1 MRFSPTNTRRWQRHL
16 VDLPV
21 RILPSNGISQTPL
34 PGRGSEISE
43 GGMALYVGI
52 HLEPGDLME
61 VEFDTPHRVRVAG
74 IVRSKV
80 GYCFGLEFLT
90 PLLAGE
96 RSAESQQQASS
107 VDTLSVRKAD
117 SYTVLDQRLKVPR
130 PRVETDV
137 SSHPAAVPL
146 FTAREKAMR
155 EEIKLDRIL
164 NDVAASA
171 LQATG
176 ATGVAIGLGR
186 KDAMICRAAAGLSF
200 PDLGVRINTESGLT
214 AAAIRRQMSQWCSD
228 TESDSRVDVEIC
240 RQLGVR
246 SIIVVPV
253 RSWDTVVGVFAIF
266 SANPDAFSL
275 GDLNRVKVLAQWAS
289 EAIESTAANTAP
301 QTIAPA
307 IVRPDHSGG
316 EHGVDVNSE
325 RTHGVELKNYAMR
338 IQRAIVL
345 ALLMLAVIL
354 IVHWAAN

>member
-1 MRFSPTNTRRWQRHL
+1 
-16 VDLPV
+16 
-21 RILPSNGISQTPL
+21 
-34 PGRGSEISE
+34 
-43 GGMALYVGI
+43 MALYVGI
-52 HLEPGDLME
+52 QLEPGDLME
-61 VEFDTPHRVRVAG
+61 VEFETPHCVRVAG

-96 RSAESQQQASS
+96 RSAESQQHASS
-107 VDTLSVRKAD
+107 ADKLSVGTAD
-117 SYTVLDQRLKVPR
+117 SYTVLDQHLKVPR

-137 SSHPAAVPL
+137 SSHPAAKPF

-155 EEIKLDRIL
+155 DEIKLDRIL
-164 NDVAASA
+164 HDVAASA

-186 KDAMICRAAAGLSF
+186 EDAMICRAAAGLSF

-275 GDLNRVKVLAQWAS
+275 GDLNRVKELAQRAS
-289 EAIESTAANTAP
+289 EAIETTVGNTVP

-307 IVRPDHSGG
+307 IVRPDHLGG
-316 EHGVDVNSE
+316 EHRVDVYSE
-325 RTHGVELKNYAMR
+325 RAHGVEPWNYVVTIRRAM
-338 IQRAIVL
+338 VL

>member
-1 MRFSPTNTRRWQRHL
+1 MLKLSAQMRFSPANTRRWQRHL

-21 RILPSNGISQTPL
+21 RILPGNGISQTPL

-52 HLEPGDLME
+52 QLEPGDLME
-61 VEFDTPHRVRVAG
+61 VEFETPHCVRVAG

-107 VDTLSVRKAD
+107 VDKLSVRKAD

-155 EEIKLDRIL
+155 DEIKLDRIL
-164 NDVAASA
+164 HDVAASA

-186 KDAMICRAAAGLSF
+186 EDAMICRAAAGLSF

-253 RSWDTVVGVFAIF
+253 CSWDTVVGVFAIF
-266 SANPDAFSL
+266 AANPDAFSL
-275 GDLNRVKVLAQWAS
+275 SDLNTVKELAQWAN
-289 EAIESTAANTAP
+289 EAIETTVGNTVP

-307 IVRPDHSGG
+307 IVRPDHLGG
-316 EHGVDVNSE
+316 EHRVDVYSE
-325 RTHGVELKNYAMR
+325 RVHGVGLRNYAMR

-345 ALLMLAVIL
+345 ALRSWL
-354 IVHWAAN
+354 

>member
-1 MRFSPTNTRRWQRHL
+1 MRISPANTRRWQRHL

-61 VEFDTPHRVRVAG
+61 VEFETPHCVRVAG

-90 PLLAGE
+90 PLPAGDW
-96 RSAESQQQASS
+96 SAESQQPSS
-107 VDTLSVRKAD
+107 ADKLSVRKAD
-117 SYTVLDQRLKVPR
+117 PYTVLDQHLKMPR
-130 PRVETDV
+130 PRLETNV
-137 SSHPAAVPL
+137 SNHPAAVP
-146 FTAREKAMR
+146 FFAAREKAMR
-155 EEIKLDRIL
+155 EETKLDRIL
-164 NDVAASA
+164 NDIAACA

-186 KDAMICRAAAGLSF
+186 KDAMICRATAGLSF

-228 TESDSRVDVEIC
+228 TESDPRVDVEVC
-240 RQLGVR
+240 RRLGVR

-253 RSWDTVVGVFAIF
+253 CSWDTVVGVFAIF

-275 GDLNRVKVLAQWAS
+275 SDLNTVKELAQWAN
-289 EAIESTAANTAP
+289 EAIETTAGNTVP

-307 IVRPDHSGG
+307 IVRPDHLGG
-316 EHGVDVNSE
+316 AHRVDVYSERVHGVGL
-325 RTHGVELKNYAMR
+325 RNYAMR

-345 ALLMLAVIL
+345 ALRSWL
-354 IVHWAAN
+354 